1 MVLFHP
7 DLTLGAMEDKGGAPR
22 HKHVRVAWPWKMKVG
37 PQGMDMLGFPGHRG
51 SLLFWLTVYFLSVV
65 PAF

>member
-7 DLTLGAMEDKGGAPR
+7 DLTLGAMEDEGGA
-22 HKHVRVAWPWKMKVG
+22 
-37 PQGMDMLGFPGHRG
+37 QGMDMLGFPGHRG
-51 SLLFWLTVYFLSVV
+51 SLLFWLTVYFVSVM